1 MGDEGEGEPAPFE
14 RVPLPFDGVSP
25 AGDESHHPRAVPVA
39 LRPLR
44 DGALLTA
51 PLKSKLACGPA
62 HFSVCAV
69 PVNLLPGAA
78 QPIPVALRPLRSR
91 F

>member
-1 MGDEGEGEPAPFE
+1 MARAP
-14 RVPLPFDGVSP
+14 
-25 AGDESHHPRAVPVA
+25 PVT

-62 HFSVCAV
+62 HVSVCAV
-69 PVNLLPGAA
+69 PVNLLPGAP
-78 QPIPVALRPLRSR
+78 QPFPVALRLLTTR